1 MEGLEKLLGILRG
14 DCISIMDCLAKE
26 GPSPPSL
33 ISGHVNMGKR
43 KVLYCLEKLREAGL
57 VNKVDRGVYKLSP
70 KGYAIYNNILS
81 LFIESGDIYIWD
93 DNGFVK
99 MDFPVVES
107 ILGKYL
113 PSGSISK
120 YYNELKNLIS
130 SKSVVSKEY
139 LILLLSHLLIRDGY
153 IELSRLLSRQLI
165 SIDPNILTPSKESTY
180 RKVLENILVGHAP
193 ILFKDNIF
201 TIDTPEY
208 LTKCYALFSTS
219 PEMDSLNLK
228 PQINEYAYLHS
239 DSPGFMEYL
248 ALLPREIHISINIDY
263 ENYSPDVNDMY
274 RRFFESRNALSVLI
288 HVGDL
293 KILSDDLLL
302 RMLFNN
308 AKMGIDVLFV
318 NASINPNRLYSSRG
332 YSASVLEGDSILQVL
347 IAILNIDVERL
358 FNQGVKETFFRD
370 GLNSLSKYVRWKS
383 SVVGIDRERPFSI
396 LVFDGLSKLVE
407 ESSEKVLG
415 IISDVDQVVSER
427 RLGYI
432 SYGVSEPLDNKKI
445 NLLLNGYTPPI
456 KTVVIDVDDLKLTL
470 AKFIKSGY
478 QLLRIIV
485 RS

>member
-81 LFIESGDIYIWD
+81 LFIESGDIYIWND
-93 DNGFVK
+93 DGFIR

-107 ILGKYL
+107 ILGNYL
-113 PSGSISK
+113 PSSGISK
-120 YYNELKNLIS
+120 YYNELKSLVA
-130 SKSVVSKEY
+130 SKGVLSKEY

-153 IELSRLLSRQLI
+153 IELSRLLSKQLI
-165 SIDPNILTPSKESTY
+165 SIDTNTLIPSNKSIY
-180 RKVLENILVGHAP
+180 RKVLENILIGHAP
-193 ILFKDNIF
+193 MLYKDNKF
-201 TIDTPEY
+201 AIDTPEY
-208 LTKCYALFSTS
+208 LTKCYALFLTS
-219 PEMDSLNLK
+219 PEIGSLNLR
-228 PQINEYAYLHS
+228 PQINEYVYLHS
-239 DSPGFMEYL
+239 DSPSFVEYL
-248 ALLPREIHISINIDY
+248 SLVPRESYITINIDY
-263 ENYSPDVNDMY
+263 ERYSPDVNDMY
-274 RRFFESRNALSVLI
+274 RRLLEFRKAFSVVI
-288 HVGDL
+288 HVDDL
-293 KILSDDLLL
+293 KILGDDLTL

-308 AKMGIDVLFV
+308 AKMGIDTLFV

-332 YSASVLEGDSILQVL
+332 YSASVLEGGDILQVL
-347 IAILNIDVERL
+347 IATLNIDVESL
-358 FNQGVKETFFRD
+358 FNQGVKETFLRD

-383 SVVGIDRERPFSI
+383 SVLGLDGKRSFSI
-396 LVFDGLSKLVE
+396 LVFDRLSKLIDK
-407 ESSEKVLG
+407 SNEKVLG
-415 IISDVDQVVSER
+415 IISDVDRVVSER

-478 QLLRIIV
+478 QLLKIIV

>member
-70 KGYAIYNNILS
+70 KGYAVYNNILS
-81 LFIESGDIYIWD
+81 LFIETGEIYIWD
-93 DNGFVK
+93 DDAFMK
-99 MDFPVVES
+99 MDLPIIES
-107 ILGKYL
+107 ILGNFL
-113 PSGSISK
+113 PSSSISK
-120 YYNELKNLIS
+120 YYNELKSLIA
-130 SKSVVSKEY
+130 SKGVVSKEY
-139 LILLLSHLLIRDGY
+139 LIILLSHLLIRDGY
-153 IELSRLLSRQLI
+153 IELSRLLSRQLV
-165 SIDPNILTPSKESTY
+165 SIDISTLTPSNKSIY
-180 RKVLENILVGHAP
+180 RKVLENILIGHAP
-193 ILFKDNIF
+193 TLYKDNIF
-201 TIDTPEY
+201 VIDTPEY
-208 LTKCYALFSTS
+208 LTKCHALFLTS
-219 PEMDSLNLK
+219 PEIRSLNLK
-228 PQINEYAYLHS
+228 PQFNEYVYLHS
-239 DSPGFMEYL
+239 DSPSFIEYL
-248 ALLPREIHISINIDY
+248 SLVPNGVHISINIDY
-263 ENYSPDVNDMY
+263 EYYSPDVNDMY
-274 RRFFESRNALSVLI
+274 RRFSESRDGFSIVI
-288 HVGDL
+288 HVDDL

-308 AKMGIDVLFV
+308 AKMGIDILFV
-318 NASINPNRLYSSRG
+318 NASINTNRMYSSRG
-332 YSASVLEGDSILQVL
+332 YSASVLERDGAPQFL
-347 IAILNIDVERL
+347 IAILNVDLERL
-358 FNQGVKETFFRD
+358 FNQGVKETLLRD

-383 SVVGIDRERPFSI
+383 SVLGLDRDRLFSI
-396 LVFDGLSKLVE
+396 LVFDGLSKLIE
-407 ESSEKVLG
+407 ESGEKVLG
-415 IISDVDQVVSER
+415 IISEVDRVVSER
-427 RLGYI
+427 RLGYV